1 MKVSNLYDYADDDH
15 NNDDD
20 YSHIFMD
27 KSSQVIFKT
36 QIHVKA
42 EKRRKKKV
50 FLVAGVLT
58 ILVTSMIS
66 ILYIN
71 QNKILN
77 NSNRTNDSCIL
88 IASNA
93 ISSYNNILAL
103 LLCMIYTIIHKRRV
117 FLVKKFKHRN
127 IGIPFFISCWK
138 KSDRFYISF
147 IYGLIASKL
156 FTVMMDSISEDNKI
170 IDTEAVNDPTGLLP
184 YLIEIIQMYMIGIS
198 K

>member
-36 QIHVKA
+36 QIHLKA